1 MKTLIALI
9 AVVLFAAACSSGG
22 GRTPPPLATATP
34 TPPAQASAPIA
45 AANAARLQQVTA
57 FTLPGAQAIVW
68 SVTSD
73 AVFVASRTAVIELP
87 ASGGQGRQV
96 AAVASPEAVLSVS
109 ALGQA
114 ATSADGREIEVHAER
129 DTAVAQTI
137 DAGTQVADARFSPD
151 GKLLVLT
158 RYDKTAADLWDLR
171 TGRMVKELTGFQTAA
186 PVYDAR
192 FSSDGKSLV
201 YVSRATVQLQDVASG
216 QIGPRLSHDDFVSDV
231 AVSPDGTTVA
241 TSLARRVQLWPA
253 ATGAQPAV
261 LDQPGAALGV
271 AFSPDGSLLA
281 VATEDGVVIWDLASR
296 QQLAKVGQPA
306 SAAAFSPDGRSLA
319 VLGRDGTVTV
329 WQAR

>member
-9 AVVLFAAACSSGG
+9 AVVLFTAACSSGG

-34 TPPAQASAPIA
+34 TLPAQASAPIA
-45 AANAARLQQVTA
+45 AANAVRLQQVRT
-57 FTLPGAQAIVW
+57 FTLPGAQTIVW

-96 AAVASPEAVLSVS
+96 VAVASPEAVLSVS

-151 GKLLVLT
+151 GKMLVLT
-158 RYDKTAADLWDLR
+158 RYDKIAADLWDLK

-201 YVSRATVQLQDVASG
+201 YVSRATVQLQDVVSG
-216 QIGPRLSHDDFVSDV
+216 QMGPRLSHEDFVSDV

-253 ATGAQPAV
+253 TGAAPAV

-319 VLGRDGTVTV
+319 VLGRDGGVSV